1 MSTNIEWTEDVWNPL
16 AGCNEI
22 SPGCLHC
29 YAATMAHRLAAM
41 AQADIAAGRDPGSK
55 RKYIGTTK
63 KLDNGKIVWTGK
75 VNLDPDALQE
85 PLKRK
90 KPTTYFVN
98 SMSDLFHEDVP
109 DEFIDDV
116 FTAMAL
122 SPQHTFQVL
131 TKRAERLPRYFAT
144 YRPSGLMPSLSM
156 RFKDMP
162 DGGTLCAPL
171 NNVWLGVSVE
181 DQKRADERIP
191 HLLKTPAAVRF
202 LSCEPLLGPVD
213 LPVFID
219 TGEDIPES
227 ERAEWGVPCRGMG
240 DQNGTIS
247 WVIAGGESGHGAR
260 PCNVQWIRDIVQQCK
275 AAGVPVFVKQLGGN
289 VTAQGL
295 EGRISF
301 RHSKGGDMAEWS
313 EDLRVREMP
322 ERKGVSV

>member
-109 DEFIDDV
+109 DEFIRRAFAV
-116 FTAMAL
+116 MSFAG
-122 SPQHTFQVL
+122 QHTFQVL
-131 TKRAERLPRYFAT
+131 TKRARRLAQWFSNKENSLSACQAEFCVRDGDV
-144 YRPSGLMPSLSM
+144 SGLISNT
-156 RFKDMP
+156 RAINGTHGKAVG
-162 DGGTLCAPL
+162 DGNYWPL
-171 NNVWLGVSVE
+171 PNVWLGVSVE
-181 DQKRADERIP
+181 DQKRLIDRWEFLRN
-191 HLLKTPAAVRF
+191 TPAMIRF
-202 LSCEPLLGPVD
+202 FSAEPLLGPLNMRPIFD
-213 LPVFID
+213 CMTKPD
-219 TGEDIPES
+219 
-227 ERAEWGVPCRGMG
+227 
-240 DQNGTIS
+240 